1 MQALVECVPNFSE
14 GRDRSVIDA
23 ISRAI
28 SGVSGVRL
36 LDVDAGADTNRTVYT
51 FVGAPEAV
59 SEAAFRAAVAA
70 GELIDMSKHE
80 GAHPRMGALDVCPI
94 VPISGVTMD
103 QCVATAQALGRRLA
117 EALALPVYF
126 YEYAATR
133 PERRNLADI
142 RAGEYEG
149 LREKLAKAEW
159 APDAGPAAFNERL
172 GASVVGAREFLI
184 AYNVNVNSRDQK
196 LANEVALNIREAG
209 RLKRDAKGLVVTD
222 AQGRELRVPGRLKA
236 VKAIGWY
243 IEQYRQAQVSINLLS
258 YRTTPLHEVFETTRE
273 EAGKLG
279 LVVTGSELVG
289 MTPLEPMLEAG
300 RFYLKKQGRSTGL
313 PERELVEIAVQSL
326 GLAQLSPFDPDKRII
341 EYAVRVAAPLVSMT
355 VERFVD
361 EVSSNSPA
369 PGGGSVAALA
379 GSLGAALAA
388 MVANLTVGKA
398 GLRVGVGAVVL
409 AGGAGPGAEGR
420 AAARRRRRYE
430 SIRRCAGGHAPAEGH
445 RGAESGAGVRD
456 RGRLREGDRRS
467 PRHGATLPA
476 GARAHRAGRRE
487 REPELSVGRRR
498 RRAARQGRA
507 RRGAHERAHQ
517 PAVGEGRRVQDH
529 HPCRDRRTAV
539 EGRGPAGADARH
551 RRSEPIGAGSY
562 IRTFAVRQMYECTT
576 RHRYCGFG
584 LPRTRFTTSWA
595 FALSLRS
602 QWRAQA
608 NSRPSTPR
616 PSGMTMIAGP
626 GSTIMAIPIRRML
639 PPITAT
645 TMRRAH
651 A

>member
-1 MQALVECVPNFSE
+1 MPALVECVPNFSE

-51 FVGAPEAV
+51 FVGAPDAV

-70 GELIDMSKHE
+70 SELIDMSKHA

-149 LREKLAKAEW
+149 LREKLGKPEW
-159 APDAGPAAFNERL
+159 APDAGPATFNERL

-209 RLKRDAKGLVVTD
+209 RLKRDAKGQVVTD

-236 VKAIGWY
+236 VKAIGWT

-273 EAGKLG
+273 EAAKLG

-289 MTPLEPMLEAG
+289 MTPLEPLLEAG
-300 RFYLKKQGRSTGL
+300 RFYLRKQGRSPGL

-398 GLRVGVGAVVL
+398 GYESAWAPLSSLAEQAQGLKAALLRAVDDDTKAFDDVLAAMRLAKATEEQKAARAAAIAAAYEKATAVPLATARLCLQALELTEQAAASGNRNSASDAGVGALL
-409 AGGAGPGAEGR
+409 AKAGLDAALMNVRINLPSVREGAFKAATLAEIAELQSKSAGPL
-420 AAARRRRRYE
+420 ART
-430 SIRRCAGGHAPAEGH
+430 
-445 RGAESGAGVRD
+445 
-456 RGRLREGDRRS
+456 L
-467 PRHGATLPA
+467 ATVDSNLKA
-476 GARAHRAGRRE
+476 
-487 REPELSVGRRR
+487 
-498 RRAARQGRA
+498 
-507 RRGAHERAHQ
+507 
-517 PAVGEGRRVQDH
+517 
-529 HPCRDRRTAV
+529 
-539 EGRGPAGADARH
+539 
-551 RRSEPIGAGSY
+551 
-562 IRTFAVRQMYECTT
+562 
-576 RHRYCGFG
+576 
-584 LPRTRFTTSWA
+584 
-595 FALSLRS
+595 
-602 QWRAQA
+602 
-608 NSRPSTPR
+608 
-616 PSGMTMIAGP
+616 
-626 GSTIMAIPIRRML
+626 
-639 PPITAT
+639 
-645 TMRRAH
+645 
-651 A
+651 